1 MEKYFEDKEYIKTL
15 IEGKKKIILTM
26 SDEKTYTGFIVG
38 ISENSFL
45 FKDKFNQDILFY
57 IKDLRRILVLNGE
70 GKR

>member
-1 MEKYFEDKEYIKTL
+1 MEKDFEDKEYIKTL

-57 IKDLRRILVLNGE
+57 IKDLRRILVLNG
-70 GKR
+70 K